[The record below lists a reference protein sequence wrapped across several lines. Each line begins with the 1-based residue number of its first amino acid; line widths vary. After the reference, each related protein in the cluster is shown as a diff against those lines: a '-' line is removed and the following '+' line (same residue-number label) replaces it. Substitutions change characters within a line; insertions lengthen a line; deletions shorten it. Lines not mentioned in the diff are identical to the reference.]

1 MYMYMMYVINND
13 KVVPLQWPLSK
24 EANLPILWSKYVCI
38 ITNMT
43 KLLNDLYIHT
53 LSLLPR

>member
-1 MYMYMMYVINND
+1 MMYVINND